1 MPFFFKSV
9 KKRKNSERAKRQLV
23 RRLARVEPL
32 ENRRVLANLNL
43 LTASGTLAFG
53 AAPATA
59 DNALVISYDAGTDT
73 YEFTDPTETI
83 NAIGGLAGI
92 ATGSGTNTV
101 TFTGAD
107 ADAAVADGSLDQ
119 IRVNLNNG
127 NDSLTVNGFRAGGE
141 GLSTLDTDVAGTD
154 TITINGDVGT
164 GGSPV
169 TIDGVNLVG
178 DVINLNANII
188 ASGVGVTLGAAGSD
202 TPVVIGAAVE
212 VAAAGATA
220 LINTGT
226 GASGVTGS
234 NDLSVSGSSVQL
246 RGDIGLSG
254 AAAVTLNADN
264 LLQVGSATENSSLSS
279 GTGNIS
285 LTGGTE
291 VTLTDGIMTGGDVS
305 STSPI
310 TSMGSAAGSISGNTI
325 TISANLSNTT
335 ANTTVLNA
343 LADVNVGG
351 PITSSSAVDVDAGG
365 NVDFD
370 GTVTT
375 SVGDINVAATDT
387 DATSFQAAGS
397 VIVTGGTTFT
407 GVGAVLV
414 SADDSISFEDV
425 TGNGANLTLFA
436 PTSIASTGTISNVAT
451 FRASDGGAAGA
462 VAISLVDVDAD
473 EVIVLAGGGLT
484 LSGAVAANDGVVSI
498 TADITVDGTVSVTSG
513 GDAGEN
519 VLIDG
524 DVDGTVADADSVTL
538 DAPVDS
544 ALTVTGDIGDGVRL
558 LDVTLS
564 GDTINA
570 NNIDLAGDFAALGGN
585 IQIAGSASG
594 DGTGTATLA
603 PSTPGRALD
612 IFNDPT
618 NTRVGNATRITET
631 TISSLQAG
639 TFAELTIGNAGTSV
653 VRINPDND
661 NSTTTGALDL
671 VFATNFVGEA
681 INLSE
686 DLDQGLNA
694 VTFETDAFGANRA
707 LVSTGDVSINKL
719 TAGGTLEL
727 RGKFGTTPSW
737 GALNLSIDAVGATI
751 NAPAAGSPLP
761 ILGPDTGAAQT
772 FLGGFNLASFTI
784 DADTVNASGSA
795 AIESAGEVTLNVDQ
809 LNLTGGIRSG
819 GNIVLGNPGGTVTNA
834 ATGVSILATAGSDVT
849 IANIGGN
856 AGDVLIRGLGGKL
869 GTVSIEGG
877 TDGGLIRV
885 GSNANNGAT
894 TLNVD
899 GLSAEAIVL
908 RGDSINLNGTVEA
921 TGGSNHIIGA
931 VTLTGDSSLEN
942 SSGVPTNFV
951 RVDGTIDG
959 AFDLDIDSGL
969 GSTVLT
975 GAIGAGTALA
985 NMSVASG
992 GTNNVTVPITV
1003 AGDFS
1008 WIVGTA
1014 GNGLNDRLVRIG
1026 AGSITAGG
1034 TVTLEAD
1041 TLARFEAGVNVFGT
1055 TVTLTI
1061 RGNGD

>member
-1 MPFFFKSV
+1 MPFFFKSR
-9 KKRKNSERAKRQLV
+9 KKRKSGERAKRQLV
-23 RRLARVEPL
+23 RRLARVESL

-43 LTASGTLAFG
+43 LAASGTLAYG
-53 AAPATA
+53 AAPATV

-73 YEFTDPTETI
+73 YEFTDPNETI

-141 GLSTLDTDVAGTD
+141 GLSTLDTDVAGMD

-178 DVINLNANII
+178 DVINLNGNII
-188 ASGVGVTLGAAGSD
+188 ASGVDVTLGAAGSD
-202 TPVVIGAAVE
+202 TPVVVGAPVE
-212 VAAAGATA
+212 VAATGATA

-234 NDLSVSGSSVQL
+234 SDLSVSGSSVQL

-254 AAAVTLNADN
+254 AASITLNADN
-264 LLQVGSATENSSLSS
+264 LLQVGSASENSSLSS

-291 VTLTDGIMTGGDVS
+291 VTLTDGIMTGGDVT

-325 TISANLSNTT
+325 TVSANLNNTT

-343 LADVNVGG
+343 LADVDVGG
-351 PITSSSAVDVDAGG
+351 PLTSSAVDVDAGG
-365 NVDFD
+365 NVDFA
-370 GTVTT
+370 GTVTS

-387 DATSFQAAGS
+387 MATSFQSAGS
-397 VIVTGGTTFT
+397 VIITGSTTFA
-407 GVGAVLV
+407 GGSAVLV

-436 PTSIASTGTISNVAT
+436 PTSIGSTGAISNVAT

-462 VAISLVDVDAD
+462 VAISLMDVDAD
-473 EVIVLAGGGLT
+473 EVIILAGGGLT
-484 LSGAVAANDGVVSI
+484 LSGTVVANDGVVSV
-498 TADITVDGTVSVTSG
+498 TADVTVDGDVTVSSG
-513 GDAGEN
+513 GDVGEN

-524 DVDGTVADADSVTL
+524 NVNGTLADADSVTL

-544 ALTVTGDIGDGVRL
+544 ALTVTGDIGGTVRL

-570 NNIDLAGDFAALGGN
+570 NNVDLAGDFAALGGN
-585 IQIAGSASG
+585 IQIAGTVTG
-594 DGTGTATLA
+594 GGTGTATLA

-612 IFNDPT
+612 IFNDPA
-618 NTRVGNATRITET
+618 NARVGNATRITET
-631 TISSLQAG
+631 TISSLQVG
-639 TFAELTIGNAGTSV
+639 TFAELTIGNAGTSI

-671 VFATNFVGEA
+671 VFPTSFVGEA

-686 DLDQGLNA
+686 DLDQGLNE
-694 VTFETDAFGANRA
+694 VDFETDAFGANRA
-707 LVSTGDVSINKL
+707 LVSTGDVFITKL
-719 TAGGTLEL
+719 TPGGTMEL
-727 RGKFGTTPSW
+727 RGKFGTTPGW
-737 GALNLSIDAVGATI
+737 GALNLAIDAIGATV

-795 AIESAGEVTLNVDQ
+795 AIEAAGEVTLNVDQ

-819 GNIVLGNPGGTVTNA
+819 GNVVLGNPGGTVTNA
-834 ATGVSILATAGSDVT
+834 ATGVSVLANAGSDVT

-908 RGDSINLNGTVEA
+908 RGDAINLNGTVEA

-931 VTLTGDSSLEN
+931 VTLTGDSSLVN

-959 AFDLDIDSGL
+959 TFDLDIDSGL

-975 GAIGAGTALA
+975 GAIGAGTVLA

-1003 AGDFS
+1003 AGDFT

-1034 TVTLEAD
+1034 TISLEAD
-1041 TLARFEAGVNVFGT
+1041 TLARFDAGVNVFAP
-1055 TVTLTI
+1055 TVNLTA

>member
-1 MPFFFKSV
+1 MPFFFKNR
-9 KKRKNSERAKRQLV
+9 KRRKSGERAKRQLV
-23 RRLARVEPL
+23 RRLARVESL

-43 LTASGTLAFG
+43 IASSGTLAFG
-53 AAPATA
+53 ASAGAV
-59 DNALVISYDAGTDT
+59 DNDLVISYDPGTDT
-73 YEFTDPTETI
+73 YEFSDPNETI
-83 NAIGGLAGI
+83 NVIGGLAGM

-107 ADAAVADGSLDQ
+107 ADAAVLDGSLDQ

-127 NDSLTVNGFRAGGE
+127 NDSLTINGFRAGGE
-141 GLSTLDTDVAGTD
+141 GLSTIDTDVAGTD

-169 TIDGVNLVG
+169 SIDGVNLVG
-178 DVINLNANII
+178 DVINLNADII
-188 ASGVGVTLGAAGSD
+188 ASGVDVTLGAAGSD
-202 TPVVIGAAVE
+202 TPVVVGAAVE
-212 VAAAGATA
+212 VAATGATA
-220 LINTGT
+220 LINTGD
-226 GASGVTGS
+226 GASGVTGTG
-234 NDLSVSGSSVQL
+234 DLTVSGDSVQI

-254 AAAVTLNADN
+254 ASAIALNATN

-279 GTGNIS
+279 GTGDIS

-291 VTLTDGIMTGGDVS
+291 VSLTDGIMTGGDVS

-310 TSMGSAAGSISGNTI
+310 TTMGSAAGSIAGNAI

-343 LADVNVGG
+343 TADVSIGG
-351 PITSSSAVDVDAGG
+351 PLDSASAVDVDAGG
-365 NVDFD
+365 TVNFD
-370 GTVTT
+370 GTVSTT
-375 SVGDINVAATDT
+375 AGDINV
-387 DATSFQAAGS
+387 DATSTTAASFQSAAS
-397 VIVTGGTTFT
+397 VSVTGGTTFD
-407 GVGAVLV
+407 GVGDVLV
-414 SADDSISFEDV
+414 SAADSISFEDI
-425 TGNGANLTLFA
+425 TGNGSNLILFA
-436 PTSIASTGTISNVAT
+436 PTSITTSGVVSNVAA
-451 FRASDGGAAGA
+451 FRASDGGVAGA
-462 VAISLVDVDAD
+462 VAVAVEDVAAE
-473 EVIVLAGGGLT
+473 EVTILAGSGLT
-484 LSGAVAANDGVVSI
+484 ISGDVAASAGVVSI
-498 TADITVDGTVSVTSG
+498 TADVTVDGVVSVTSG
-513 GDAGEN
+513 GAPGEN
-519 VLIDG
+519 VLISG
-524 DVDGTVADADSVTL
+524 DVDGTTADMDSVTL
-538 DAPVDS
+538 DAPVDA
-544 ALTVTGDIGDGVRL
+544 ALTVTGNIGSNVRL
-558 LDVTLS
+558 LDVVLA

-570 NNIDLAGDFAALGGN
+570 NDVDLAGDFSALGGN
-585 IQIAGSASG
+585 IQISGAVTG

-612 IFNDPT
+612 IFNDPA

-639 TFAELTIGNAGTSV
+639 SFAELNIGNAGTSV

-671 VFATNFVGEA
+671 VFATNFIGQAV
-681 INLSE
+681 NLSE
-686 DLDQGLNA
+686 DLSQGLNE
-694 VTFETDAFGANRA
+694 VSFETDAFGANRA
-707 LVSTGDVSINKL
+707 LVDTGDVSITKL
-719 TAGGTLEL
+719 TPGGTMEL

-761 ILGPDTGAAQT
+761 ILGPNTGAAQT
-772 FLGGFNLASFTI
+772 FLGGFQLASLTI
-784 DADTVNASGSA
+784 AADTVNALGSA

-809 LNLTGGIRSG
+809 LNIAGGVRSG
-819 GNIVLGNPGGTVTNA
+819 GNIVLGNTGGTVTSA
-834 ATGVSILATAGSDVT
+834 ATGISVLAPNGSDVT
-849 IANIGGN
+849 IASIGGN

-894 TLNVD
+894 TISVD
-899 GLSAEAIVL
+899 ALEAAAIIL
-908 RGDSINLNGTVEA
+908 RGDTIELGGTVEA
-921 TGGSNHIIGA
+921 TGGSNHLIGA
-931 VTLTGDSSLEN
+931 VTLTADSSLVN
-942 SSGVPTNFV
+942 SSGIPTNFI

-1003 AGDFS
+1003 VGDFS

-1014 GNGLNDRLVRIG
+1014 GNGLNDRLVQAG

-1041 TLARFEAGVNVFGT
+1041 TLARFEAGVNVFGS
-1055 TVTLTI
+1055 TVTLTA
-1061 RGNGD
+1061 RGSGD